1 MDAMGEWRFLSNH
14 ALVLL
19 CIGDDPGIRLRDIA
33 ASVGITERTTHR
45 IVDEL
50 VEGGYVSRER
60 RGRRNRYE
68 LEGHV
73 PLRDPLLRDRKL
85 ADFLALLGRQD
96 GAVSLRVKDEDGAA
110 PARKTNVKTRGN

>member
-1 MDAMGEWRFLSNH
+1 MGAWKFLSNH

-19 CIGDDPGIRLRDIA
+19 CIADDPAVRLRDIA
-33 ASVGITERTTHR
+33 ESVGITERATHR

-68 LEGHV
+68 VREDL
-73 PLRDPLLRDRKL
+73 PLPDPLLEDRKL
-85 ADFLALLGRQD
+85 ADLLKLLRDSDDGDPTGRD
-96 GAVSLRVKDEDGAA
+96 HAKAES
-110 PARKTNVKTRGN
+110 